1 MELEQLFC
9 EIDDFCH
16 GFEEVFKSKLIS
28 EKPRKRLIKSHLSG
42 SSDLTMLI

>member
-16 GFEEVFKSKLIS
+16 GFEAVFKSKLIS
-28 EKPRKRLIKSHLSG
+28 EQPRKRLL
-42 SSDLTMLI
+42 LTATPVVLLRMG